1 MDLTFLA
8 FASFGVFVFGISK
21 GGVPGP
27 IAMLAVPVM
36 SFVMSPLQAAGILL
50 PLLIIMDFSAIYLYW
65 KKWINNILKIIIPAS
80 IVGILFGTFT
90 FKYTNEDQIRVMVGI
105 ISIIFVVVSFIQKS
119 NFLLRPTKLKG
130 YFWSSLAGYTSFL
143 IHAGNPPMNFY
154 MLPLKLNKISFIGT
168 MTLAFLV
175 INVVKLI
182 PYYYVGLLAPS
193 NLMVSLVLLPLAF
206 VSVLIGY
213 FLQKRIPEK
222 LFFNIVYILLFIS
235 GTKLIYDGII

>member
-1 MDLTFLA
+1 MDPTFLA

-36 SFVMSPLQAAGILL
+36 SFAMSPLQAAGILL

-65 KKWINNILKIIIPAS
+65 KKWLNNIVKIIIPAS
-80 IVGILFGTFT
+80 IIGILFGTFT
-90 FKYTNEDQIRVMVGI
+90 FQYTNENQIRIVVGA
-105 ISIIFVVVSFIQKS
+105 ISIIFVLVSFIQR
-119 NFLLRPTKLKG
+119 NNLLLKPTNLKG
-130 YFWSSLAGYTSFL
+130 YFWSSIAGYTSFL
-143 IHAGNPPMNFY
+143 IHAGNPPINFY
-154 MLPLKLNKISFIGT
+154 MLPLKLEKVSFIGT

-193 NLMVSLVLLPLAF
+193 NLIVSLMLLPLAF
-206 VSVLIGY
+206 VSVLFGY
-213 FLQKRIPEK
+213 FLQKKIPEK
-222 LFFNIVYILLFIS
+222 LFFNIVYVLLFLS
-235 GTKLIYDGII
+235 GCKLIYDGLI

>member
-1 MDLTFLA
+1 VDPTFLA

-65 KKWINNILKIIIPAS
+65 RKWINHILKIIIPAS

-90 FKYTNEDQIRVMVGI
+90 FKYTNEDQIRIMVGI
-105 ISIIFVVVSFIQKS
+105 ISIIFVIVSFIQKS

-130 YFWSSLAGYTSFL
+130 YFWSSIAGYTSFL

-154 MLPLKLNKISFIGT
+154 MLPLKLDKISFIGT

-175 INVVKLI
+175 INIAKLI
-182 PYYYVGLLAPS
+182 PYYYVGLLGPS
-193 NLMVSLVLLPLAF
+193 NLMVSLILLPLAF
-206 VSVLIGY
+206 FSVLVGY
-213 FLQKRIPEK
+213 FLQKKIPEK
-222 LFFNIVYILLFIS
+222 LFFNTVYILLFIS
-235 GTKLIYDGII
+235 GAKLIYDGII

>member
-1 MDLTFLA
+1 MDPVFLA

-36 SFVMSPLQAAGILL
+36 SFAMSPLQAAGILL

-65 KKWINNILKIIIPAS
+65 KKWINNIVKIIIPAS
-80 IVGILFGTFT
+80 IFGILFGTFT
-90 FKYTNEDQIRVMVGI
+90 FQYTNENQIRIVVGA
-105 ISIIFVVVSFIQKS
+105 ISIIFVLVSFIQR
-119 NFLLRPTKLKG
+119 NNLLLKPTNIKG
-130 YFWSSLAGYTSFL
+130 YFWSSIAGYTSFL
-143 IHAGNPPMNFY
+143 IHAGNPPINFY
-154 MLPLKLNKISFIGT
+154 MLPLKLDKVSFIGT

-193 NLMVSLVLLPLAF
+193 NLIVSLMLLPLAF
-206 VSVLIGY
+206 VSVLFGY
-213 FLQKRIPEK
+213 FLQKKIPEK
-222 LFFNIVYILLFIS
+222 LFFNIVYILLFLS
-235 GTKLIYDGII
+235 GCKLIFEGVI

>member
-36 SFVMSPLQAAGILL
+36 SFVMSPLEAAGILL
-50 PLLIIMDFSAIYLYW
+50 PLLIVMDFSAIYLYW
-65 KKWINNILKIIIPAS
+65 KKWINHILKIIIPAS

-90 FKYTNEDQIRVMVGI
+90 FKYTNEDQIRVMVGM
-105 ISIIFVVVSFIQKS
+105 ISIIFVIVSFIQKS
-119 NFLLRPTKLKG
+119 NFLLSPTKFKG
-130 YFWSSLAGYTSFL
+130 YFWSSIAGYTSFL

-154 MLPLKLNKISFIGT
+154 MLPLKLDKISFIGT
-168 MTLAFLV
+168 LTLAFLV
-175 INVVKLI
+175 INVVKII
-182 PYYYVGLLAPS
+182 PYYYIGLLAPS
-193 NLMVSLVLLPLAF
+193 NLIISLILLPLAF
-206 VSVLIGY
+206 FSVLIGY

>member
-1 MDLTFLA
+1 MDPTFLA

-36 SFVMSPLQAAGILL
+36 SFAMSPIQAAGILL

-65 KKWINNILKIIIPAS
+65 KKWLNNIVKIIIPAS
-80 IVGILFGTFT
+80 IIGILFGTFT
-90 FKYTNEDQIRVMVGI
+90 FQYTNENQIRIVVGA
-105 ISIIFVVVSFIQKS
+105 ISIIFVLVSFIQR
-119 NFLLRPTKLKG
+119 NNLLLKPTNLKG
-130 YFWSSLAGYTSFL
+130 YFWSSIAGYTSFL
-143 IHAGNPPMNFY
+143 IHAGNPPINFY
-154 MLPLKLNKISFIGT
+154 MLPLKLDKVSFIGT

-193 NLMVSLVLLPLAF
+193 NLIVSLMLLPLAF
-206 VSVLIGY
+206 VSVLFGY
-213 FLQKRIPEK
+213 FLQKKIPEK
-222 LFFNIVYILLFIS
+222 LFFNIVYILLFLS
-235 GTKLIYDGII
+235 GCKLIFDGVI

>member
-1 MDLTFLA
+1 MDLYFYL
-8 FASFGVFVFGISK
+8 FASFGVIVFGLSK

-27 IAMLAVPVM
+27 ITMLAVPVM
-36 SFVMSPLQAAGILL
+36 SFAMNPLQAAGILL

-90 FKYTNEDQIRVMVGI
+90 FKYINEDQIRIMVGVI
-105 ISIIFVVVSFIQKS
+105 AIIFVFVSFIQKN
-119 NFLLRPTKLKG
+119 NFLLKPTRIKG
-130 YFWSSLAGYTSFL
+130 YFWSSVAGYTSFL
-143 IHAGNPPMNFY
+143 IHAGNPPINFY
-154 MLPLKLNKISFIGT
+154 MLPLKLDKISFIGT

-175 INVVKLI
+175 INLVKII

-193 NLMVSLVLLPLAF
+193 NLMVSLILLPLAF

-213 FLQKRIPEK
+213 IIQRKIPEK
-222 LFFNIVYILLFIS
+222 LFFNIIYILLFLS
-235 GTKLIYDGII
+235 GGKLIFDGI

>member
-1 MDLTFLA
+1 MDLVFLA
-8 FASFGVFVFGISK
+8 YASFGVFVFGISK

-36 SFVMSPLQAAGILL
+36 SFAMSPLQAAGILL

-90 FKYTNEDQIRVMVGI
+90 FKYTEENQIRIMVGV
-105 ISIIFVVVSFIQKS
+105 ISIIFVVVSFIQRS
-119 NFLLRPTKLKG
+119 NFLLRPTKFKG
-130 YFWSSLAGYTSFL
+130 YFWSSIAGYTSFL

-168 MTLAFLV
+168 MTFTFMV
-175 INVVKLI
+175 INLVKLI

-193 NLMVSLVLLPLAF
+193 NLIVSFVMLPLAF
-206 VSVLIGY
+206 ISVLIGY
-213 FLQKRIPEK
+213 FLQKKIPEK
-222 LFFNIVYILLFIS
+222 LFFNVVYILLFLS
-235 GTKLIYDGII
+235 GCKLIYDGLI

>member
-1 MDLTFLA
+1 MDPVFLA
-8 FASFGVFVFGISK
+8 FASFGVFVFGLAK

-27 IAMLAVPVM
+27 ISMLAVPVM
-36 SFVMSPLQAAGILL
+36 SFVMSPLQAAGIML

-65 KKWINNILKIIIPAS
+65 MKWINKILKIIIPAS

-90 FKYTNEDQIRVMVGI
+90 FKYTNEDQIRIMVGI
-105 ISIIFVVVSFIQKS
+105 ISIIFVLVSFIQKS
-119 NFLLRPTKLKG
+119 NILLKPSKLKG
-130 YFWSSLAGYTSFL
+130 YFWSSIAGYTSFL

-154 MLPLKLNKISFIGT
+154 TLPLKLDKLSFIGT
-168 MTLAFLV
+168 MTMAFLV

-193 NLMVSLVLLPLAF
+193 NLIVSLILLPLAF

-213 FLQKRIPEK
+213 FIQKKIPEK
-222 LFFNIVYILLFIS
+222 IFFNVIYILLFLS
-235 GTKLIYDGII
+235 GLKLIYDGIF

>member
-1 MDLTFLA
+1 MDPIFLA
-8 FASFGVFVFGISK
+8 YASFGVFVFGLSK

-36 SFVMSPLQAAGILL
+36 SFAMSPLQAAGILL

-65 KKWINNILKIIIPAS
+65 RKWISSILKIIIPAS

-90 FKYTNEDQIRVMVGI
+90 FQYTNENQIRVMVGA
-105 ISIIFVVVSFIQKS
+105 ISIIFVLVSFIQKS

-130 YFWSSLAGYTSFL
+130 YFWSSVAGYTSFL

-154 MLPLKLNKISFIGT
+154 TLPLKLDKISFIGT
-168 MTLAFLV
+168 MTFAFLV

-193 NLMVSLVLLPLAF
+193 NLLVSLILLPLAF
-206 VSVLIGY
+206 VSVLIGF
-213 FLQKRIPEK
+213 FLQKKIPER
-222 LFFNIVYILLFIS
+222 LFFNIVYVLLFLS
-235 GTKLIYDGII
+235 GCKLIYDGLI

>member
-1 MDLTFLA
+1 MDPTFLA

-36 SFVMSPLQAAGILL
+36 SFAMSPLQAAGILL

-65 KKWINNILKIIIPAS
+65 KKWLNNIVKIIIPAS
-80 IVGILFGTFT
+80 IIGILFGTFT
-90 FKYTNEDQIRVMVGI
+90 FQYTNENQIRIVVGA
-105 ISIIFVVVSFIQKS
+105 ISIIFVLVSFIQR
-119 NFLLRPTKLKG
+119 NNLLLKPTNLKG
-130 YFWSSLAGYTSFL
+130 YFWSSIAGYTSFL
-143 IHAGNPPMNFY
+143 IHAGNPPINFY
-154 MLPLKLNKISFIGT
+154 MLPLKLDKVSFIGT

-193 NLMVSLVLLPLAF
+193 NLIVSLILLPLAF
-206 VSVLIGY
+206 VSVLFGY
-213 FLQKRIPEK
+213 FLQKKIPEK
-222 LFFNIVYILLFIS
+222 LFFNIVYILLFLS
-235 GTKLIYDGII
+235 GCKLIFDGVI

>member
-1 MDLTFLA
+1 MDLTFLTY
-8 FASFGVFVFGISK
+8 ASFGVFVFGLSK

-36 SFVMSPLQAAGILL
+36 SFAMSPLQAAGILL

-65 KKWINNILKIIIPAS
+65 KKWISSILKIIIPAS

-90 FKYTNEDQIRVMVGI
+90 FQYTNENQIRVMVGF
-105 ISIIFVVVSFIQKS
+105 ISIIFVLVSFIQKS
-119 NFLLRPTKLKG
+119 DLLLKPTKLKG
-130 YFWSSLAGYTSFL
+130 YFWSSVAGYTSFL

-154 MLPLKLNKISFIGT
+154 TLPLKLDKISFIGT
-168 MTLAFLV
+168 MTFAFLV

-193 NLMVSLVLLPLAF
+193 NLLVSLILLPLAF
-206 VSVLIGY
+206 VSVLIGF
-213 FLQKRIPEK
+213 FLQKKIPEK
-222 LFFNIVYILLFIS
+222 LFFNIVYVLLFLS
-235 GTKLIYDGII
+235 GCKLIYDGLI

>member
-1 MDLTFLA
+1 MDLTFLTY
-8 FASFGVFVFGISK
+8 ASFGVFVFGLSK

-36 SFVMSPLQAAGILL
+36 SFAMSPLQAAGILL

-65 KKWINNILKIIIPAS
+65 KKWISSILKIIIPAS

-90 FKYTNEDQIRVMVGI
+90 FQYTNENQIRVMVGV
-105 ISIIFVVVSFIQKS
+105 ISIIFVLVSFIQKS
-119 NFLLRPTKLKG
+119 DFLLRPTKLKG
-130 YFWSSLAGYTSFL
+130 YFWSSVAGYTSFL

-154 MLPLKLNKISFIGT
+154 TLPLKLDKISFIGT
-168 MTLAFLV
+168 MTFAFLV

-193 NLMVSLVLLPLAF
+193 NLLVSLILLPLAF
-206 VSVLIGY
+206 VSVLIGF
-213 FLQKRIPEK
+213 FLQKKIPER
-222 LFFNIVYILLFIS
+222 LFFNIVYVLLFLS
-235 GTKLIYDGII
+235 GCKLIYDGLI